1 MESLR
6 IGVVGLPG
14 VGKSTF
20 VDNLRAEFLR
30 RGFPYERVREWHS
43 QEVMDHFYSDMENN
57 ALETEL
63 TLLGHRCI
71 QWKKSVST
79 HNNGVIFDRMVWC
92 SGVFAETTL
101 GEEELHLYKE
111 QFKILSKNLKKPD
124 IVIFLWSPAGVAHER
139 MIQRS
144 LCSSRENEQNV
155 PIGYMNELAIYHELL
170 YQEFKEQN
178 PETIFI
184 RLDWSNFGDVEK
196 VLLLIEAITAPGSD
210 KLKAKLTWEAKKIDE
225 LCEILIK

>member
-20 VDNLRAEFLR
+20 VDNLRVEFLR

-57 ALETEL
+57 ALETEM

-79 HNNGVIFDRMVWC
+79 HNNGVIFDRTVWC

-101 GEEELHLYKE
+101 GEEELRLYKE

-124 IVIFLWSPAGVAHER
+124 IVIFLWAPAAVAHER

-144 LCSSRENEQNV
+144 LCSSRENEKDIPLV
-155 PIGYMNELAIYHELL
+155 YLKDLAAYHEIL
-170 YQEFKEQN
+170 YHEFKEQN
-178 PETIFI
+178 PDTIFI
-184 RLDWSNFGDVEK
+184 RLDWSDFGDVEK
-196 VLLLIEAITAPGSD
+196 VLLLIEGLTSQDSD
-210 KLKAKLTWEAKKIDE
+210 ELKNKLTWEAKKINE
-225 LCEILIK
+225 IYEILIK